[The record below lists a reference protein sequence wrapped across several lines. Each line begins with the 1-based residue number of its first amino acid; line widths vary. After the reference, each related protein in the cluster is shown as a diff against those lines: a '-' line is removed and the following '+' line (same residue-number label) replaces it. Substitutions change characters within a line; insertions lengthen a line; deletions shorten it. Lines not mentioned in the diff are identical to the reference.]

1 MIRELSHTVFFG
13 KKGTGV
19 TDPAPSSRGTNPGRG
34 VSLLEGRRRAR
45 RWAGSGRA
53 WCGWWA
59 LGRGRVVGGRGRVEF
74 RLARLFLPGTVR
86 SMIQYRAVVRV
97 LGEVRDEVLGRFSEL
112 GGNRDRWVRVD
123 WGAMA
128 HALTAAEDRL
138 ELGRGREALRLALR
152 GARRELEAHL
162 A

>member
-1 MIRELSHTVFFG
+1 MG
-13 KKGTGV
+13 G
-19 TDPAPSSRGTNPGRG
+19 
-34 VSLLEGRRRAR
+34 
-45 RWAGSGRA
+45 
-53 WCGWWA
+53 
-59 LGRGRVVGGRGRVEF
+59 GRVVGGRGRVEF